1 MMDSIKWIGGYLKKY
16 KFKYI
21 FALML
26 VLSSS
31 LINMVNPF
39 IYGQILDKV
48 FIGKELNLLFS
59 LVSIVVC
66 VVLFKAVITYNF
78 QMILEKIS
86 QKVLYEIRED
96 LYKKLLS
103 LDSGF
108 YNKTKT
114 GDIMARMT
122 GDTDAIRHFIAWVV
136 YNIISCITLVAFALI
151 AMSSVNIK
159 LTLFIV
165 TIPPIIAYLAIKL
178 GKEIGPTFQ
187 ANRESY
193 SRLNSVVQ
201 ENISGN
207 RVVRAFGREDFEIEK
222 FSKASMNY
230 KAKTFKIT
238 EVAAKY
244 LPNLEFAA
252 KLLDIMT
259 ILVGG
264 ILVIN
269 KSMTF
274 GDLFVFNGLL
284 WALNGPMRLSG
295 YLINDTQRFIASSEK
310 IIELLNTES
319 AIKNPTENDKEKK
332 IEKIEGNIRF
342 ENVSLDLDG
351 RRVVN
356 NVSFEIKN
364 GQTIGLVGHTGSGK
378 SLIINLL
385 RRFHDPTEG
394 NIYIDD
400 INIKDINLEFL
411 RENVATAMQ
420 DIFLFSDT
428 VKDNISFGKPKA
440 ELLEIEKSAKMAQ
453 AHEFINM
460 LDDGYETII
469 GERGVG
475 LSGGQKQRLSLA
487 RAMLKDVPIFVLD
500 DVTSAVDM
508 ETEKKIQ
515 EELQNIKATKTT
527 FIIAHRLSSLKHADL
542 ILVLNEGEIVERGS
556 HEELLKKD
564 GYYAKVFKTQ
574 YGNFINEKEVV

>member
-1 MMDSIKWIGGYLKKY
+1 MESIKWIGGYLKKY
-16 KFKYI
+16 KVKYI

-26 VLSSS
+26 VLLTS
-31 LINMVNPF
+31 LINMINPF
-39 IYGQILDKV
+39 VYGQLLDKV
-48 FIGKELNLLFS
+48 FIGKEINLLFP
-59 LVSIVVC
+59 LVSIVLC
-66 VVLFKAVITYNF
+66 VVLIKAVMNYSF
-78 QMILEKIS
+78 QIILERIS

-96 LYKKLLS
+96 LYKKLLN

-122 GDTDAIRHFIAWVV
+122 GDTDAIRHFVAWVV
-136 YNIISCITLVAFALI
+136 YNIISCITLVIFALI

-159 LTLFIV
+159 LTLFII

-187 ANRESY
+187 ENRESY

-222 FSKASMNY
+222 FSKASQNY
-230 KAKTFKIT
+230 KDKTFKIT
-238 EVAAKY
+238 LVAAKY

-269 KSMTF
+269 KSITF
-274 GDLFVFNGLL
+274 GDLFVFNSLL

-310 IIELLNTES
+310 IMELLNTES
-319 AIKNPTENDKEKK
+319 AIKDSKENDKGKN
-332 IEKIEGNIRF
+332 IEKIKGNIRF

-385 RRFHDPTEG
+385 RRFYDPTEG
-394 NIYIDD
+394 NIYIDE
-400 INIKDINLEFL
+400 INIRDINLEFL

-428 VKDNISFGKPKA
+428 VKDNISFGKPNA
-440 ELLEIEKSAKMAQ
+440 ELLEVEKSAKMAQ
-453 AHEFINM
+453 AHDFINM

-515 EELQNIKATKTT
+515 EELQNIKSTKTT

-556 HEELLKKD
+556 HEELLKED

-574 YGNFINEKEVV
+574 YGNLVNEKEVV

>member
-1 MMDSIKWIGGYLKKY
+1 MESAKWIGGYLKKY
-16 KFKYI
+16 KVKYI

-26 VLSSS
+26 VLSTS
-31 LINMVNPF
+31 LINMINPF
-39 IYGQILDKV
+39 VYGQLLDKV
-48 FIGKELNLLFS
+48 FIGKEINLLFP
-59 LVSIVVC
+59 LVSIVLC
-66 VVLFKAVITYNF
+66 VVLVKAVMNYSF
-78 QMILEKIS
+78 QMILERIS

-96 LYKKLLS
+96 LYKKLLN

-122 GDTDAIRHFIAWVV
+122 GDTDAIRHFVAWVV
-136 YNIISCITLVAFALI
+136 YNIISCITLVIFALI

-159 LTLFIV
+159 LTLFII

-187 ANRESY
+187 ENRESY

-222 FSKASMNY
+222 FSKASQNY
-230 KAKTFKIT
+230 KDKTFKIT
-238 EVAAKY
+238 LVAAKY

-269 KSMTF
+269 KSITF
-274 GDLFVFNGLL
+274 GDLFVFNSLL

-310 IIELLNTES
+310 IMELLNTES
-319 AIKNPTENDKEKK
+319 AIKDPKENNEGKN
-332 IEKIEGNIRF
+332 IEKIKGNIRF

-385 RRFHDPTEG
+385 RRFYDPTEG
-394 NIYIDD
+394 NIYIDE

-428 VKDNISFGKPKA
+428 VKDNISFGKPNA
-440 ELLEIEKSAKMAQ
+440 ELLEVEKSAKMAQ
-453 AHEFINM
+453 AHDFISM

-515 EELQNIKATKTT
+515 EELQNIKSTKTT

-556 HEELLKKD
+556 HEELLKED

-574 YGNFINEKEVV
+574 YGNLVNEKEVV